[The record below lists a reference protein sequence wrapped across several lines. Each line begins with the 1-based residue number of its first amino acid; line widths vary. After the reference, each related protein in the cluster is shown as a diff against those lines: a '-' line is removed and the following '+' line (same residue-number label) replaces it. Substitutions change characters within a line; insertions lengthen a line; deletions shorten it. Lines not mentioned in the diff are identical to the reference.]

1 VGTGEAAGMNVV
13 DFLSTGANWH
23 GEDGI
28 PHRLVEHL
36 YLTGVSMLIA
46 VLVAVPLS
54 LWLGHLGRGGFLA
67 INTSNV
73 GRALPSLALLA
84 IFSQVLPRGY
94 DSPWPSI
101 VALLLLGIP
110 PLVTNTY
117 VGVREVDRDVVEAAT
132 GMGLSGGQVLRR
144 VELPLALPLI
154 LAGLRTST
162 TNVVATAALAAF
174 FGQGGLGRYIV
185 DGQATSDRPRMFAGA
200 LLVAVLA
207 LVLDALIAALAR
219 WGSPVERSRRGGT
232 LARVEQQA
240 VRVESLAGAGV
251 TTGAG

>member
-1 VGTGEAAGMNVV
+1 VSVF
-13 DFLSTGANWH
+13 DFLTEGANWR
-23 GEDGI
+23 GDNGI
-28 PHRLVEHL
+28 PHRVTEHL
-36 YLTGVSMLIA
+36 YLTGMAMLIA
-46 VLVAVPLS
+46 VLVAVPLA
-54 LWLGHLGRGGFLA
+54 LWLGHVGRGGFLA

-73 GRALPSLALLA
+73 GRALPSLALLG

-94 DSPWPSI
+94 DSAWPTI
-101 VALLLLGIP
+101 AALVALGVP

-117 VGVREVDRDVVEAAT
+117 VGMREVDRDVVEAAR
-132 GMGLSGGQVLRR
+132 GMGLSGGQVLAR

-185 DGQATSDRPRMFAGA
+185 DGVATSDEPRMFGGA

-207 LVLDALIAALAR
+207 LVLDAVLVAAAR
-219 WGSPVERSRRGGT
+219 WGGPLERSRRGGFV
-232 LARVEQQA
+232 ARAEQRA
-240 VRVESLAGAGV
+240 IRAEAS
-251 TTGAG
+251 TGSETR